1 MSTPLTPGERRELRT
16 VVRQRMKVL
25 RADVQ
30 QRRAEL
36 LAEAEQRLMERYR
49 DQDKAIEDLNWKITE
64 IAEQASREITD
75 VIIAARGDEDGVSI
89 RRPVQL
95 RPPPTLRLHREPGTA
110 PPCHGGRD
118 RITGQKRTAGARPAG
133 SGSAGKALTN
143 IESDAAR
150 EFLGS
155 IPTLAELVPSA
166 RLREI
171 EAAFDGGGAA

>member
-95 RPPPTLRLHREPGTA
+95 RPPPRLSAYTENRAQLHRAME
-110 PPCHGGRD
+110 
-118 RITGQKRTAGARPAG
+118 AG
-133 SGSAGKALTN
+133 
-143 IESDAAR
+143 IESQVKSA
-150 EFLGS
+150 L
-155 IPTLAELVPSA
+155 LALD
-166 RLREI
+166 RQ
-171 EAAFDGGGAA
+171 EADLLERP